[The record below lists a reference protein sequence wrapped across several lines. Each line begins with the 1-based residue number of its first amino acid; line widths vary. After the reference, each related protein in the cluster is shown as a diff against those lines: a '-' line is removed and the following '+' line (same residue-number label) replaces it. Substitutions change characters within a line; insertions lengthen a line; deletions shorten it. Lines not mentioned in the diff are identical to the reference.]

1 MADPTDPKHL
11 KLGNT
16 SSGFK
21 RKIMKVLKYLSTGNN
36 NFSVLYYDI
45 LGYTSTFPDEVHC
58 SSSSCYL
65 IQS

>member
-21 RKIMKVLKYLSTGNN
+21 GKIMKVLKYLSTGKN
-36 NFSVLYYDI
+36 NFSFSYYRV
-45 LGYTSTFPDEVHC
+45 SWEKPVHVPMRFFFPHC
-58 SSSSCYL
+58 L
-65 IQS
+65 FI